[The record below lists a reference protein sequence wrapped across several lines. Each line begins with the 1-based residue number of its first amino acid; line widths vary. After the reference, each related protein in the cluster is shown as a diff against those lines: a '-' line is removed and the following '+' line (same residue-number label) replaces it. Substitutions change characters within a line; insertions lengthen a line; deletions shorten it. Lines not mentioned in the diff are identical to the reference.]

1 MPPPMIRVSHFSSR
15 LEITFNL
22 SATFAP
28 PRIATNGR
36 YRIIYCIAEEVDLLL
51 HQVSNYVEPPF
62 AVMNLVTPTTEACAL
77 WEEPNASHT

>member
-1 MPPPMIRVSHFSSR
+1 MPPPMMRVSHFSSR

-36 YRIIYCIAEEVDLLL
+36 TGFSTAFPRNAISFSIKYPTTL
-51 HQVSNYVEPPF
+51 EPPF
-62 AVMNLVTPTTEACAL
+62 SEMNFVTPATEACAL